1 MPGEQL
7 VLDRF
12 LEELA
17 AGTPEPDSASRQK
30 TGRRTLLSRERI
42 HFAEIGGIAHLIAE
56 NYSYK
61 SEAYYALLSRE
72 LAGDSVAP
80 DTASLL
86 DAFIVPLCI
95 ERSRGAGI
103 PVAECVISHTYLPC
117 PSVVYGLNYF
127 ACASHYEVAKESTEA
142 RDVVKHVTNGGK
154 YPFCFQRLEEGASL
168 ERHVSLFGRVLEGGS
183 REDLLAEKVYRTFRI
198 PLVEL
203 VCITGP
209 GGTFLSS
216 LCPVRY
222 SQLSRDEREILCSH
236 ITGQGLL

>member
-7 VLDRF
+7 ALDRF
-12 LEELA
+12 TGELGKDGSGPA
-17 AGTPEPDSASRQK
+17 TASRQK
-30 TGRRTLLSRERI
+30 NGRRNLLSRESI
-42 HFAEIGGIAHLIAE
+42 HFAEIGGTSCLIAE

-72 LAGDSVAP
+72 LAGDPVAP

-86 DAFIVPLCI
+86 DAFIVPLCL
-95 ERSRGAGI
+95 ERSRSAGI
-103 PVAECVISHTYLPC
+103 PVAECVISHTDLPC

-127 ACASHYEVAKESTEA
+127 ACASHFEVVRENSRA
-142 RDVVKHVTNGGK
+142 REVVKHVTNGGK
-154 YPFCFQRLEEGASL
+154 YPFCFQRLEEGSSL
-168 ERHVSLFGRVLEGGS
+168 ERCIALFGRVPDGGS
-183 REDLLAEKVYRTFRI
+183 REAQLAEKVFQTFRI

-209 GGTFLSS
+209 GGTLLSS

-222 SQLSRDEREILCSH
+222 SQLSRDEREILCSK
-236 ITGQGLL
+236 ITGQGFL